1 MASKLNPWGVCRSL
15 SIRPRPWLRTVE
27 RNAPVALPAARR
39 GLSSDTHSS
48 EPPSNGGSSIPPS
61 NPGAPPPYE
70 HFAPTFLNAE
80 AVAQLERV
88 AAGEELY
95 DETVGLKFDKPTPP
109 GKKDRLQNRY
119 PEVIDQ
125 VTKLMMRDGKLSK
138 AQRVSGRAAAMGHR
152 LGKLNDECRIWG
164 TFSTSSVHRPRPK
177 PL

>member
-15 SIRPRPWLRTVE
+15 SIRTRPWLQTVE
-27 RNAPVALPAARR
+27 RNALVALPAARR
-39 GLSSDTHSS
+39 GLSSDTHSN
-48 EPPSNGGSSIPPS
+48 EPPANVGSSIPP
-61 NPGAPPPYE
+61 PKPYE

-138 AQRVSGRAAAMGHR
+138 AQRVSCRAAGKNHR
-152 LGKLNDECRIWG
+152 LAKLNDECRIWA
-164 TFSTSSVHRPRPK
+164 TSSTSSVHRPRPK
-177 PL
+177 LL